1 MEDNKKTIEVIERK
15 ENSVVLSEE
24 KVYEADESLLKNRLM
39 NIRARKDGLIRQNKE
54 IQKQFSELTEEEQK
68 LDEILKALVPI
79 EEIGTL

>member
-1 MEDNKKTIEVIERK
+1 MEGNKKTIEVIERK

>member
-24 KVYEADESLLKNRLM
+24 KVYEADENLLKNRLA

-54 IQKQFSELTEEEQK
+54 IQKQFSELTNEERK